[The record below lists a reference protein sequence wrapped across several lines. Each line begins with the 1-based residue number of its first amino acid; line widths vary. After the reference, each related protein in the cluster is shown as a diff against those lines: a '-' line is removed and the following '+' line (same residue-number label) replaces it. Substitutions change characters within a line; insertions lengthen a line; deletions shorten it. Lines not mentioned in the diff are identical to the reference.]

1 MTSENEALIEEAV
14 TKKVEAMVNPI
25 IEQLKAKL
33 NTPGLTPLRPPPP
46 SERGMIG
53 AQPPLLSSPR
63 PMLPPPPQPLPIPA
77 ARGVVPC
84 ASSPERPKTLYALEL
99 EERARTYARPR
110 MCVECGGTKMVKIK
124 KNAKREIIEYHAC
137 PKCVDCVATEI

>member
-1 MTSENEALIEEAV
+1 MTSENEALIEAKVNE
-14 TKKVEAMVNPI
+14 KVEAMVNPI
-25 IEQLKAKL
+25 IEQMKAKL

-53 AQPPLLSSPR
+53 AQPPLISSPR

-84 ASSPERPKTLYALEL
+84 AAGPDRPKTIYALEL
-99 EERARTYARPR
+99 EERAKTYAHPR
-110 MCVECGGTKMVKIK
+110 LCSDCGGTKMVSIK
-124 KNAKREIIEYHAC
+124 RNMKREIIEYHAC
-137 PKCVDCVATEI
+137 PKCMDCKVVE